1 MDIDRRGFLT
11 WSAGGAFLMA
21 LPGAATARAAGE
33 TLSPWIAI
41 HPDGRIVLTVT
52 AFEMGQGSRTGQVQ
66 LLADELDAAWDSLST
81 VQAPETEPYTLENA
95 LYSGGSDTIKPR
107 FDTLRRAGATA
118 RAQLVGAAAKRW
130 GVDPATCT
138 TLDSVVHHAASGR
151 SLAYGVVAAEAA
163 AIPPPADPPLKAPAA
178 RRYIGKPMSTLDL
191 ADKVTGRARY
201 GIDLRLPGMLFAS
214 LRRAPTFG
222 GALASV
228 DEAPALATPGV
239 VKVVRLKDGVAVV
252 ARSTW
257 AAFKGVRALEP
268 VWTEPAVR
276 HDSAAISARLA
287 AGHDAPDA
295 MVRPRDTGAA
305 MKAELR
311 AAFAA
316 AARKVE
322 ATYEIP
328 YIAHCPM
335 EPLNATAH
343 WKNGRPTVWAPCQS
357 PTFARED
364 VTAITGLKKD
374 EYDFVPQLIGGGFG
388 RRLKGDYMGYA
399 IEVARGFDVP
409 VQLVW
414 TREED
419 FTHDFYRPAM
429 RATFRAPLEADGK
442 INGYEVVAATTD
454 DVTGGSAPKPYA
466 MPKFA
471 MSLSNVP
478 TGVPIGAWRAVD
490 PGMMLFAKES
500 FLDECALVAGA
511 DPLAWR
517 EAHLAGDARALRVLR
532 AATAALDWKTPLQA
546 GRGRGVALLHEWD
559 TVVAHAIEVSV
570 ESKALKV
577 EKIAVAADIGTMVNP
592 DQVRAQFEGGTLMGL
607 SAALG
612 ERITVTGGRADQN
625 NFDSYQVIR
634 LNQAPPIEVI
644 LFESPGAPVG
654 GVGEPPVPGVAPALA
669 NAVFAATGKRVRTLP
684 FSLQFEVSQ
693 AGSRG

>member
-1 MDIDRRGFLT
+1 MAIDRRSFLT
-11 WSAGGAFLMA
+11 WSAGGAFLLA
-21 LPGAATARAAGE
+21 LPNAAGAAGE
-33 TLSPWIAI
+33 TTLSPWIAI
-41 HPDGRIVLTVT
+41 HPDGRVVLTVT

-66 LLADELDAAWDSLST
+66 LLADELDAAWDSIST
-81 VQAPETEPYTLENA
+81 IQATEVEPYTLEGA

-107 FDTLRRAGATA
+107 FDTLRKAGATT

-130 GVDPATCT
+130 GVDTSACT
-138 TLDSVVHHAASGR
+138 TEDGVVRHAASGR
-151 SLAYGVVAAEAA
+151 TLTYGALAAEAA
-163 AIPPPADPPLKAPAA
+163 AIPPPADPPLKAAA
-178 RRYIGKPMSTLDL
+178 DRRFIGKAMKTLDL
-191 ADKVTGRARY
+191 ADKVTGQARY

-222 GALASV
+222 GTLASV
-228 DEAPALATPGV
+228 DAAPALAVSGV
-239 VKVVRLKDGVAVV
+239 VKVVTLKDGVAVV

-257 AAFKGVRALEP
+257 AAFKGVRALDP

-287 AGHDAPDA
+287 AGQDAPDA
-295 MVRPRDTGAA
+295 MVRPRDTGVA

-316 AARKVE
+316 APRKVE
-322 ATYEIP
+322 ATFEIP

-335 EPLNATAH
+335 EPLNATAQ

-364 VTAITGLKKD
+364 VTAITGLKLG
-374 EYDFVPQLIGGGFG
+374 EYDFVPLLIGGGFG

-429 RATFRAPLEADGK
+429 RATFRAPLEADGTLK
-442 INGYEVVAATTD
+442 GYEVVAATTD
-454 DVTGGSAPKPYA
+454 DVTGGSAPAPYA

-471 MSLSNVP
+471 MTLSNVP
-478 TGVPIGAWRAVD
+478 AGVPVGAWRAVD

-500 FLDECALVAGA
+500 FLDECALAAGA

-517 EAHLAGDARALRVLR
+517 EALLAGNTRALRVLR
-532 AATAALDWKTPLQA
+532 AATQAIGWRTPLK
-546 GRGRGVALLHEWD
+546 RWHGRGVALLHEWD
-559 TVVAHAIEVSV
+559 TLVAHAVEVSV
-570 ESKALKV
+570 EGKALKV
-577 EKIAVAADIGTMVNP
+577 ERIVVAADVGTAVNP
-592 DQVRAQFEGGTLMGL
+592 GQVRAQFEGGALMGL

-612 ERITVTGGRADQN
+612 EQITVTGGRADQT
-625 NFDSYQVIR
+625 NFDSYRVIR
-634 LNQAPPIEVI
+634 MNQAPPIEVI
-644 LFESPGAPVG
+644 LFESPGDAVG

-669 NAVFAATGKRVRTLP
+669 NAVFAATGKRMRTLP
-684 FSLQFEVSQ
+684 FSLAFDV
-693 AGSRG
+693 

>member
-1 MDIDRRGFLT
+1 MGIDRRGFLT
-11 WSAGGAFLMA
+11 WSVGGAFLLA
-21 LPGAATARAAGE
+21 LPPATARAATGA
-33 TLSPWIAI
+33 LSPWIAI
-41 HPDGRIVLTVT
+41 HPDGRVVLTVT

-66 LLADELDAAWDSLST
+66 LLADELDAAWDSIST
-81 VQAPETEPYTLENA
+81 VQAPETEPYTLDGA

-118 RAQLVGAAAKRW
+118 RAQLVAAAAKRW
-130 GVDPATCT
+130 GVDPAGCATG
-138 TLDSVVHHAASGR
+138 DGVVRHAASGR
-151 SLAYGVVAAEAA
+151 SLTYGALAAEAA
-163 AIPPPADPPLKAPAA
+163 AMPGPANPPLKPAAA
-178 RRYIGKPMSTLDL
+178 RRYIGKPMPTLDL
-191 ADKVTGRARY
+191 ADKVTGKAAY

-214 LRRAPTFG
+214 LHRSPTFG
-222 GALASV
+222 GTLASV
-228 DEAPALATPGV
+228 DAAPALALPGV
-239 VKVVRLKDGVAVV
+239 VKVVKLKDGVAVV

-257 AAFKGVRALEP
+257 AAFRGVRALEP
-268 VWTEPAVR
+268 VWSEPAVR

-287 AGHDAPDA
+287 AGQDSPDA
-295 MVRPRDTGAA
+295 MVRPRDTGVAI
-305 MKAELR
+305 KDELR

-316 AARKVE
+316 APRKVE
-322 ATYEIP
+322 ATFEIP

-335 EPLNATAH
+335 EPLNATAQ

-364 VTAITGLKKD
+364 VTAITGLKQG

-429 RATFRAPLEADGK
+429 RATFRAPLEADGTLK
-442 INGYEVVAATTD
+442 GYEVVAATTD
-454 DVTGGSAPKPYA
+454 DVTGGSAPRPYA
-466 MPKFA
+466 MPRFA

-478 TGVPIGAWRAVD
+478 AGVPVGAWRAVD

-500 FLDECALVAGA
+500 FLDECALAAGA

-517 EAHLAGDARALRVLR
+517 EAHLAGNARALRVLR
-532 AATAALDWKTPLQA
+532 AATEALGWKTPA
-546 GRGRGVALLHEWD
+546 KPGHGRGVALLHEWD
-559 TVVAHAIEVSV
+559 TLVAHAVEVSV
-570 ESKALKV
+570 TGKALKV
-577 EKIAVAADIGTMVNP
+577 ERIAVAADIGTMVNP

-612 ERITVTGGRADQN
+612 EEITVTGGRADQS
-625 NFDSYQVIR
+625 NFDSYRVIR
-634 LNQAPPIEVI
+634 MNQAPPIEVI
-644 LFESPGAPVG
+644 LFESPGEAVG

-669 NAVFAATGKRVRTLP
+669 NAVFAATGKRLRTLP
-684 FSLQFEVSQ
+684 FSLAFDI
-693 AGSRG
+693 

>member
-11 WSAGGAFLMA
+11 WSAGGAFLLAMPRA
-21 LPGAATARAAGE
+21 AGAATGGA
-33 TLSPWIAI
+33 LSPWIAI
-41 HPDGRIVLTVT
+41 HPDGRVVLTVT

-81 VQAPETEPYTLENA
+81 VQAPETEPYTLEGA

-107 FDTLRRAGATA
+107 FDTLRKAGATA

-130 GVDPATCT
+130 GVDPAACT
-138 TLDSVVHHAASGR
+138 TDAGVVRHAPSDR
-151 SLAYGVVAAEAA
+151 TLAYGALAAEAA
-163 AIPPPADPPLKAPAA
+163 VIPPPADPPLKAPAE

-191 ADKVTGRARY
+191 VDKVTGQAKY

-214 LRRAPTFG
+214 LRRSPAFG
-222 GALASV
+222 GTLASV
-228 DEAPALATPGV
+228 DEAPAMAMPGV
-239 VKVVRLKDGVAVV
+239 VKVVKLKDGVAVV

-257 AAFKGVRALEP
+257 AAFQGVRALQP

-276 HDSAAISARLA
+276 HDSAAISGHLA
-287 AGHDAPDA
+287 AGQDAPDA
-295 MVRPRDTGAA
+295 MVRPRDTGVA

-316 AARKVE
+316 ASRKVE
-322 ATYEIP
+322 ASYEIP

-335 EPLNATAH
+335 EPLNATAQ

-364 VTAITGLKKD
+364 VTAITGLKQG
-374 EYDFVPQLIGGGFG
+374 EYDFVPLLIGGGFG

-414 TREED
+414 SREED

-429 RATFRAPLEADGK
+429 RVTFKAPIEADGTLK
-442 INGYEVVAATTD
+442 GYEVVAATTD

-471 MSLSNVP
+471 MTLSNVP
-478 TGVPIGAWRAVD
+478 AGVPVGAWRAVD

-500 FLDECALVAGA
+500 FLDECAHTAGA

-517 EAHLAGDARALRVLR
+517 EAHLAGNARALRVLR
-532 AATAALDWKTPLQA
+532 AATQAIGWKTPA
-546 GRGRGVALLHEWD
+546 KRWHGRGVALLHEWD
-559 TVVAHAIEVSV
+559 TLVAHAIEVSV
-570 ESKALKV
+570 TGKALKV
-577 EKIAVAADIGTMVNP
+577 ERIAVAADVGVAVNP

-612 ERITVTGGRADQN
+612 EQITVTGSRADQT
-625 NFDSYQVIR
+625 NFDSYRVIR
-634 LNQAPPIEVI
+634 MNQAPPIEVI
-644 LFESPGAPVG
+644 LFDSPGEAVG

-669 NAVFAATGKRVRTLP
+669 NAVFAAIGKRVRILP
-684 FSLQFEVSQ
+684 FSTQGFDV
-693 AGSRG
+693 